1 MLKLSQRSANLPA
14 SPIRKLAPYAEAAK
28 ASGRKVY
35 HLNIGQP
42 DIITPPAA
50 LEQLRKHPIDV
61 LAYCPSWGVPSY
73 RQKLPEYFARYDIH
87 IVPEDI
93 LVTTG
98 ASEAIFLAFLACLDP
113 GDEIIIPEP
122 FYANYSGFAAMAGV
136 KVVPITSYLS
146 EAFALPPVSAIEA
159 AITPKTRAIL
169 LCNPNNPTGGIY
181 TKEVLLELST
191 VVKKHQLFL
200 MVDEVYREFVY
211 TPSDFRSALQLE
223 GMEEHVIVIDS
234 ISKRYSACGA
244 RVGTLISRNRKLLKA
259 LFQYAQFRLSPPG
272 FGQIFAEA
280 AIDLGVEYLEEVKE
294 EYNQRRKHLYARLS
308 ALPKVKCYL
317 PEGAFY
323 LFAELP
329 IDNSDRFCQWLLE
342 SFEHEGQTL
351 MLAPGSGFYATPGL
365 GEQEIRIAYILNTD
379 DLDRAMDCLE
389 VALQVYPG
397 RRVLTQSV
405 SKDQ

>member
-1 MLKLSQRSANLPA
+1 MLKLSQRSRDLPD

-28 ASGRKVY
+28 AAGRKVY

-42 DIITPPAA
+42 DLHTPPAA
-50 LEQLRKHPIDV
+50 LQRLRQEPIDV

-73 RQKLPEYFARYDIH
+73 RQKIPDYFAHYDIH
-87 IVPEDI
+87 IEPEDI

-113 GDEIIIPEP
+113 GDEIIVPEP
-122 FYANYSGFAAMAGV
+122 FYANYLGFAAMADIR
-136 KVVPITSYLS
+136 VVPVTSYLA

-159 AITPKTRAIL
+159 AITPRTRAIL

-181 TKEVLLELST
+181 TADVLQELAT
-191 VVKKHQLFL
+191 IVRERQLFL

-211 TPSDFRSALQLE
+211 TTNPFRSALQLE
-223 GMEEHVIVIDS
+223 GLEDYVIVIDS

-244 RVGTLISRNRKLLKA
+244 RVGTLISRNRSLLQA
-259 LFQYAQFRLSPPG
+259 LFRYAQFRLSPPG

-280 AIDLGVEYLEEVKE
+280 ALDLGEAYLEGVVA
-294 EYNQRRKHLYARLS
+294 EYDQRRRHLYARLS
-308 ALPKVKCYL
+308 ALPDVKCYL
-317 PEGAFY
+317 PQGAFY

-329 IDNSDRFCQWLLE
+329 IDNADRFCQWLLE
-342 SFEHEGQTL
+342 SFQHEGQTL

-365 GEQEIRIAYILNTD
+365 GEREVRIAYILQTA
-379 DLDRAMDCLE
+379 DLDAAMDCLD
-389 VALQVYPG
+389 VALRVYPG
-397 RRVLTQSV
+397 RRVLSDALH
-405 SKDQ
+405 KN